1 MKKKTQESTYR
12 ARPNFKRG
20 PILHKE
26 GEMSISLMSNPK
38 LQVVPTLVKGKILLV
53 DDDSQDLSFYCMVLY
68 KQGYKVLPCESY
80 QEAKQYLETENVDFV
95 VLSQG
100 GPSFEGRVV
109 LERAV
114 RPDLRLPVLIL
125 ARWVDMGLY
134 TEAMSLGA
142 IDYLEKTSD
151 PSELLRAIKIH
162 LRYAGQPWLARLE
175 ASQPSDPKGIAAIDD
190 FPSFKLGGQGD
201 C

>member
-1 MKKKTQESTYR
+1 
-12 ARPNFKRG
+12 
-20 PILHKE
+20 
-26 GEMSISLMSNPK
+26 MSISLMSNPK
-38 LQVVPTLVKGKILLV
+38 LQAVPTLVKGKILLV
-53 DDDSQDLSFYCMVLY
+53 DDDPQDLSFYCMVLY
-68 KQGYKVLPCESY
+68 KQGYKVLPCDSF

-100 GPSFEGRVV
+100 GPSFEGRWV

-125 ARWVDMGLY
+125 ARWVDMALY

-162 LRYAGQPWLARLE
+162 LRYAAQPWLARLE
-175 ASQPSDPKGIAAIDD
+175 TSQPSDPRGVVAVADIA
-190 FPSFKLGGQGD
+190 PFKLGGQGD